1 MKGVGR
7 LIRKQNSCVRL
18 LGIDP
23 GIAATGW
30 GVIEHELGRSR
41 LIGHGTITTTTAEP
55 GHERLAQIHRALLE
69 VIDTYHPAAAAI
81 EELFGGINL
90 RTALAVGQARGVAV
104 LACAQRG
111 VTPHDY
117 TPLRIKQAVVG
128 YGRASKS
135 QVQQM
140 VKALLCLPKVPSPDH
155 AADALAVAICHAHSM
170 QSNSLVAAAAA
181 QSRPVKRAVAA
192 AQPRPS
198 RHNETG
204 GPGFTAGE
212 LP

>member
-1 MKGVGR
+1 
-7 LIRKQNSCVRL
+7 LALKQKSSSVRL

-30 GVIEHELGRSR
+30 GVIEHEAGRSR
-41 LIGHGTITTTTAEP
+41 LIGHGSIVTSASEA
-55 GHERLAQIHRALLE
+55 GHERLSQIHRALLE
-69 VIDTYHPAAAAI
+69 VIDEHHPEVAAI

-90 RTALAVGQARGVAV
+90 KTALAVGQARGVAV
-104 LACAQRG
+104 LACAERG

-140 VKALLCLPKVPSPDH
+140 VKALLGLAKVPSPDH

-170 QSNSLVAAAAA
+170 QSNSLLAAA
-181 QSRPVKRAVAA
+181 QTPPVR
-192 AQPRPS
+192 R
-198 RHNETG
+198 TG
-204 GPGFTAGE
+204 GPGFSAGGMS
-212 LP
+212 

>member
-1 MKGVGR
+1 M
-7 LIRKQNSCVRL
+7 RL

-30 GVIEHELGRSR
+30 GVIEHDRGRSR
-41 LIGHGTITTTTAEP
+41 LVGHGTITTAAADP

-69 VIDTYHPAAAAI
+69 VIDIHHPAAAAI

-90 RTALAVGQARGVAV
+90 KTALAVGQARGVAV

-181 QSRPVKRAVAA
+181 QSPRAGRVAGIER
-192 AQPRPS
+192 PRPE
-198 RHNETG
+198 RQNKAG
-204 GPGFTAGE
+204 GSGFAARE
-212 LP
+212 MP